1 MLLMANFKTILGRFK
16 HSTGT
21 CAVIVCLASG
31 AAHTGSSTALQTHA
45 ERTAY
50 LETGRYDEVIRLCQA
65 FQTAHPSRVQC
76 QRFGTTP
83 EGRPMQ
89 VLVVAPPGVR
99 SAAQARHKN
108 LPVLL
113 VQGGIHSGE
122 IDGKDAGF
130 QVLRDLL
137 KAPANKALDQQ
148 VLLFVPVF
156 NIDGHERFG
165 AWNRPNQRGPKEMG
179 WRVTAQNLNL
189 NRDYAKA
196 QSPEMRAMLGLVN
209 TWDPILTMDLHVTD
223 GAQFEHDIAIMV
235 EPLSGGDAA
244 LKPAGLALRTGV
256 LNDLAK
262 AGNLPL
268 PFYPSFVVEDDPASG
283 FEDGVSTPRFSTGY
297 FLTRNRFAMLV
308 ETHSWQPYAARV
320 QSTATTIRSV
330 VNLTATNGA
339 AWRAASQA
347 ADEAACQ
354 AQGKPVD
361 LTWAA
366 SDKTRTIEFRGY
378 AYTRTPS
385 EVSGTLMTRYDES
398 KPEIWRVPLRDE
410 LLPKLTLPAPRVG
423 YLVPAAQAA
432 RVAALLQSHG
442 IQFNVLT
449 RARSN
454 VAVQAF
460 ATESATPVAKPSEGH
475 QRLSITGQWASATR
489 GFAPGSLFVP
499 AAQPKLQLVMHLLEP
514 LAPDSLTQWGAF
526 NAFFEQKEYMEPYVA
541 EQVARVQLAASPAL
555 AKAFADKLAAD
566 PKFAASPKARLDF
579 FYRRHSAWDSLYQQ
593 PPVYRLEDAQGL
605 GIKGSCGN

>member
-1 MLLMANFKTILGRFK
+1 MFLIASMRKLPGCFHPL
-16 HSTGT
+16 TGAL
-21 CAVIVCLASG
+21 AVIVCLAG
-31 AAHTGSSTALQTHA
+31 GIAHAGPAASLQTHA

-50 LETGRYDEVIRLCQA
+50 RETGRYDEVERLCQA
-65 FQTAHPSRVQC
+65 FQAAHPARVQC

-83 EGRPMQ
+83 EGRPMR

-99 SAAQARHKN
+99 TADQARKKS

-137 KAPANKALDQQ
+137 KTPANRVLDQQ

-196 QSPEMRAMLGLVN
+196 QSPEMRAMLSLVN

-235 EPLSGGDAA
+235 EPVSGGDAA
-244 LKPAGLALRTGV
+244 LRPAGLALRTGV

-283 FEDGVSTPRFSTGY
+283 FEDSVSPPRFSTGY

-330 VNLTATNGA
+330 VNQTAMRGA
-339 AWRAASQA
+339 AWRAA
-347 ADEAACQ
+347 
-354 AQGKPVD
+354 AQTDG
-361 LTWAA
+361 A
-366 SDKTRTIEFRGY
+366 
-378 AYTRTPS
+378 
-385 EVSGTLMTRYDES
+385 
-398 KPEIWRVPLRDE
+398 
-410 LLPKLTLPAPRVG
+410 
-423 YLVPAAQAA
+423 
-432 RVAALLQSHG
+432 
-442 IQFNVLT
+442 
-449 RARSN
+449 
-454 VAVQAF
+454 
-460 ATESATPVAKPSEGH
+460 
-475 QRLSITGQWASATR
+475 
-489 GFAPGSLFVP
+489 
-499 AAQPKLQLVMHLLEP
+499 HLGGE
-514 LAPDSLTQWGAF
+514 
-526 NAFFEQKEYMEPYVA
+526 
-541 EQVARVQLAASPAL
+541 
-555 AKAFADKLAAD
+555 
-566 PKFAASPKARLDF
+566 
-579 FYRRHSAWDSLYQQ
+579 
-593 PPVYRLEDAQGL
+593 
-605 GIKGSCGN
+605 

>member
-1 MLLMANFKTILGRFK
+1 MLLKAGLRNTAATLTLI
-16 HSTGT
+16 
-21 CAVIVCLASG
+21 AS
-31 AAHTGSSTALQTHA
+31 AFCDVTHAFPRNALNTHA
-45 ERTAY
+45 ERTAFI
-50 LETGRYDEVIRLCQA
+50 ETGRYDEVIRLCHA
-65 FQTAHPSRVQC
+65 FQKAHPNRVQC

-99 SAAQARHKN
+99 TANEAHRKN

-137 KAPANKALDQQ
+137 KSPTHSALDKQ

-196 QSPEMRAMLGLVN
+196 DTPEMRAMLGLIN
-209 TWDPILTMDLHVTD
+209 TWDPILTMDLHATD

-235 EPLSGGDAA
+235 DPASGGDVA
-244 LKPAGLALRTGV
+244 LRPSGLALRTEVVG
-256 LNDLAK
+256 DLAK
-262 AGNLPL
+262 KGHLPL
-268 PFYPSFVVEDDPASG
+268 PFYPSFRAEDDPASG
-283 FEDGVSTPRFSTGY
+283 FEDSVSPPRYSTGY

-308 ETHSWQPYAARV
+308 ETHSWRPYAQRV
-320 QSTATTIRSV
+320 QSTANAVISV
-330 VNLTATNGA
+330 INQTAQNGK
-339 AWRAASQA
+339 AWQAVAKA
-347 ADEAACQ
+347 ADQLACQ
-354 AQGKPVD
+354 ASGKPVE

-385 EVSGTLMTRYDES
+385 EVSGALMTRYDES

-410 LLPKLTLPAPRVG
+410 VLPQLTLPAPRVG
-423 YLVPAAQAA
+423 YLIAAPQAPA
-432 RVAALLQSHG
+432 VAGLLRSHG
-442 IQFNVLT
+442 IKFHVLPK
-449 RARSN
+449 AQEK

-460 ATESATPVAKPSEGH
+460 STASALPETKSTEGH
-475 QRLSITGQWASATR
+475 QRLSISGSWQPATR

-499 AAQPKLQLVMHLLEP
+499 SAQPKLRLVMNLLEP
-514 LAPDSLTQWGAF
+514 LAPDSVTQWGWF
-526 NAFFEQKEYMEPYVA
+526 NSFFEQKEYMEPYVA
-541 EQVARVQLAASPAL
+541 EQVAREQLAASPAL
-555 AKAFADKLAAD
+555 AQAFADKLASD
-566 PKFAASPKARLDF
+566 PKFAASANARLDF
-579 FYRRHSAWDSLYQQ
+579 FYRRHASWDAIYQQ
-593 PPVYRLEDAQGL
+593 PPVYRLEEANSFAT
-605 GIKGSCGN
+605 KPPVCH